1 MKSKKKKPSVD
12 QDAKQEKSSGAHVGT
27 VRKKEG
33 VANPPRKSDITTD
46 FLKDYTKARH
56 SGCHDMQ
63 LVNKVM
69 QLLVNNE
76 EPLDSVW
83 NDHELK
89 GEWADYREL
98 HIKGDLL
105 LIYALDNRPK
115 GFGTLV
121 FVRLGSHSELFG

>member
-1 MKSKKKKPSVD
+1 
-12 QDAKQEKSSGAHVGT
+12 
-27 VRKKEG
+27 
-33 VANPPRKSDITTD
+33 
-46 FLKDYTKARH
+46 
-56 SGCHDMQ
+56 MQ

-121 FVRLGSHSELFG
+121 FVRLGSHSELFGLVIEMAGSTEEGRQGNGKARKSAFFRFWVEVNLEAIFSSSRA